1 MTVDLMSATLFSIST
16 QPRAAVRYFFGL
28 AVIVRHSGKM
38 LAVDLV
44 SSNLT
49 IVNEIL
55 PHLTSVEVIVK
66 RAMEEPWLSRHLD
79 AASTVIKSPRF
90 FHAAGI
96 AKRDVMDD
104 IVATYGSVFGKQNK

>member
-1 MTVDLMSATLFSIST
+1 
-16 QPRAAVRYFFGL
+16 
-28 AVIVRHSGKM
+28 M

-66 RAMEEPWLSRHLD
+66 RAIEEPWLPLD

-90 FHAAGI
+90 FHAI

-104 IVATYGSVFGKQNK
+104 IVATYTSVFGKPADKK